1 MERRGAGDAL
11 LSGASVTGNGLL
23 MTLWLAIP
31 VMVFSFNHSPI
42 ISSFAVA
49 KREEYGEGAEKK
61 CSSILARAHIMM
73 VLTVMFFVFS
83 CVLSLSPADW
93 RRRKS
98 RTSRFCLTANHFNA
112 PIIAGWRRSS
122 R

>member
-1 MERRGAGDAL
+1 MERRGAGDPL

-49 KREEYGEGAEKK
+49 KREEYGEGAEK
-61 CSSILARAHIMM
+61 
-73 VLTVMFFVFS
+73 
-83 CVLSLSPADW
+83 
-93 RRRKS
+93 
-98 RTSRFCLTANHFNA
+98 NA
-112 PIIAGWRRSS
+112 PASWLAPIS
-122 R
+122 